1 MNGKTDMKHI
11 RNFSIIA
18 HIDHGKSTLADKLIL
33 ATGALQKREMKEQVL
48 DSMELERERG
58 ITIKSHFVNLKYRD
72 EKGEEYV
79 LNLIDTP
86 GHIDFNYEVSRSLSA
101 CEGALLVIDCTQGVE
116 AQTVANTYLAMENDL
131 MLIPVMNKI
140 DLPNNEMERSLTQ
153 MENIIGIGRE
163 EALPVSA
170 KTGAGVDKIIPA
182 IIERIPPP
190 AGDPSKPLK
199 ALLFDSWFDSYRGV
213 IILVRI
219 IDGTLKKGDRI
230 KFLSNNAEYEIGEL
244 GVHTPKPKPLEK
256 LSAGEVGYII
266 GSIKN
271 IHEVKIGDTV
281 TLAKGAKVTPLPGF
295 REPPPMVFAG
305 FYPAE
310 GTSHEEI
317 RTAIEKLTLNDSSL
331 TYEPESSPALGIGF
345 RCGFLGLLHK
355 EIIQERLEREY
366 DLSIVTTA
374 PSVRYRVTTTKNE
387 IFEIESPAQLPPP
400 QNTKKIEEPYMEAII
415 ITPNTYLG
423 NILKLLQNRR
433 GIHKKMDTISPQRIH
448 LTYDLP
454 LAEVLYDFFNKI
466 KSLSQGYASF
476 DYEFKEYRE
485 SPLIKMDILV
495 NGQPVDALALIVH
508 KDKAYHVGSQL
519 TSKMKTIIPRQM
531 FEVVIQAAI
540 QKRVIARTVVRA
552 LRKNV
557 LAKCYGGD
565 VSRKMKLLEK
575 QKKGKKRMK
584 RIGKVD
590 IPQEAFLAALEL
602 ED

>member
-1 MNGKTDMKHI
+1 MKHI

-18 HIDHGKSTLADKLIL
+18 HIDHGKTTLSDRLLEITNAVSQRDM
-33 ATGALQKREMKEQVL
+33 QEQVL

-58 ITIKSHFVNLKYRD
+58 ITIKSHFVNLKYKN

-131 MLIPVMNKI
+131 VLVPVMNKI
-140 DLPNNEMERSLTQ
+140 DLPNNEMERSLDQ

-170 KTGAGVDKIIPA
+170 KTGVGVDKIIPA

-190 AGDPSKPLK
+190 VGNPSKPLK

-213 IILVRI
+213 IILVRL
-219 IDGTLKKGDRI
+219 IDGVLKKGDRI
-230 KFLSNNAEYEIGEL
+230 KFLSNNAEYEISEL
-244 GVHTPKPKPLEK
+244 GVHTPKPKPLET

-281 TLAKGAKVTPLPGF
+281 TLAKEANMAPLPGF

-305 FYPAE
+305 FYPGE

-374 PSVRYRVTTTKNE
+374 PSVRYRVTTTNDE
-387 IFEIESPAQLPPP
+387 VFEIESPAELPPP
-400 QNTKKIEEPYMEAII
+400 QNIKKIEEPYMEAII

-433 GIHKKMDTISPQRIH
+433 GIHKKMDTISPRRIH
-448 LTYDLP
+448 LTYELP

-508 KDKAYHVGSQL
+508 KDKAYNVGSQL
-519 TSKMKTIIPRQM
+519 ISKMRTIIPRQM

-540 QKRVIARTVVRA
+540 QKRVIAKTVVRA

-575 QKKGKKRMK
+575 QKKGKRRMK

-602 ED
+602 EDYK

>member
-1 MNGKTDMKHI
+1 MKNI

-18 HIDHGKSTLADKLIL
+18 HIDHGKTTLSDRLLEI
-33 ATGALQKREMKEQVL
+33 TGAISKRDMQEQVL

-58 ITIKSHFVNLKYRD
+58 ITIKSHFVSLSYKD
-72 EKGEEYV
+72 ETGREYIV
-79 LNLIDTP
+79 NLIDTP

-101 CEGALLVIDCTQGVE
+101 CEGALLVIDSTQGVE

-131 MLIPVMNKI
+131 VLLPVMNKI
-140 DLPNNEMERSLTQ
+140 DLPNNELEKSLDQ
-153 MENIIGIGRE
+153 MENIIGIPRD
-163 EALPVSA
+163 EALLVSA
-170 KTGAGVDKIIPA
+170 KTGIGVDKIIPS
-182 IIERIPPP
+182 IIEHVPPP
-190 AGDPSKPLK
+190 EGDRSKPLK

-213 IILVRI
+213 IILIRV
-219 IDGTLKKGDRI
+219 IDGVLKKRDRI
-230 KFLSNNAEYEIGEL
+230 KFLSNNAEYEIMEL
-244 GVHTPKPKPLEK
+244 GVHTPKPKPMDK

-281 TLAKGAKVTPLPGF
+281 TLAKEENVEPLSGF
-295 REPPPMVFAG
+295 REPQSMVFAG
-305 FYPAE
+305 FYPGE
-310 GTSHEEI
+310 GSSHEEL
-317 RTAIEKLTLNDSSL
+317 RLAIEKLTLNDSSL
-331 TYEPESSPALGIGF
+331 TYEPETSPALGIGF

-366 DLSIVTTA
+366 NLSIVTTA
-374 PSVRYRVTTTKNE
+374 PSVRYRVTTTKDE
-387 IFEIESPAQLPPP
+387 VIEIESPAELPSP
-400 QNTKKIEEPYMEAII
+400 QYVKAIDEPFMEAII
-415 ITPNTYLG
+415 ITPDTYLG
-423 NILKLLQNRR
+423 NILKLLKNRR
-433 GIHKKMDTISPQRIH
+433 GIHKKMDYISSQRIH
-448 LTYDLP
+448 LTYELP

-466 KSLSQGYASF
+466 KSISQGYASF
-476 DYEFKEYRE
+476 DYEFKDYKE

-495 NGQPVDALALIVH
+495 NGQAVDALALIVH
-508 KDKAYHVGSQL
+508 KDKAYTIGSQL
-519 TSKMKTIIPRQM
+519 TSRMKAVIPRQM

-540 QKRVIARTVVRA
+540 NKRVIAKTVVKA

-565 VSRKMKLLEK
+565 ISRKMKLLDK

>member
-18 HIDHGKSTLADKLIL
+18 HIDHGKTTLSDRLLEITDAVSQRDM
-33 ATGALQKREMKEQVL
+33 QEQVL

-58 ITIKSHFVNLKYRD
+58 ITIKSHFVNLKYKD

-131 MLIPVMNKI
+131 VLVPVMNKI
-140 DLPNNEMERSLTQ
+140 DLPNNEMERSLAQ
-153 MENIIGIGRE
+153 MENMIGIGRE

-170 KTGAGVDKIIPA
+170 KTGVGVDKIIPT

-190 AGDPSKPLK
+190 GGDPSKPLK

-219 IDGTLKKGDRI
+219 IDGVLEKGDRI
-230 KFLSNNAEYEIGEL
+230 KFLSNNAEYEISEL
-244 GVHTPKPKPLEK
+244 GVHTPKPKPLEA
-256 LSAGEVGYII
+256 LAAGEVGYII

-281 TLAKGAKVTPLPGF
+281 TLAKEANVVLLPGF

-305 FYPAE
+305 FYPGE

-366 DLSIVTTA
+366 DLAIVTTA
-374 PSVRYRVTTTKNE
+374 PSVRYRVTTTNDE
-387 IFEIESPAQLPPP
+387 VFEIESPAELPTP
-400 QNTKKIEEPYMEAII
+400 QHIKKIEEPYMEAII

-433 GIHKKMDTISPQRIH
+433 GIHKKMDYISPRRIH
-448 LTYDLP
+448 LTYELP
-454 LAEVLYDFFNKI
+454 LAEVLYDFFNKL

-476 DYEFKEYRE
+476 DYEFKEYSE
-485 SPLIKMDILV
+485 SSLIKMDILV

-508 KDKAYHVGSQL
+508 RDKAYNVGSQL
-519 TSKMKTIIPRQM
+519 ISKMKSIIPRQM

-540 QKRVIARTVVRA
+540 QKRVIAKSVVRA

-575 QKKGKKRMK
+575 QKKGKRRMK